1 MSAGS
6 ETLVWRIK
14 RQDPGQGGVFLPHL
28 TVCSGLSLLCRD
40 GSPQKERR
48 PHPLLLSGSV
58 FAHISSDSLRP
69 ESVLSSQTVC
79 FQLRFEAGS
88 VDGIPPYVPCLVR
101 CESLLMC
108 TPKLGLSMS
117 TCKFLRSWRSLS
129 YLLLS
134 QGRVCLTP
142 RKDGVH
148 GRKKGSPFASKCECL
163 SEEPTPPYL
172 PGPDHLSLG

>member
-6 ETLVWRIK
+6 ETRVWRIK
-14 RQDPGQGGVFLPHL
+14 RQDPGQGGVFLQHL
-28 TVCSGLSLLCRD
+28 TVCSGLSHLCRD
-40 GSPQKERR
+40 GRPQRERR

-69 ESVLSSQTVC
+69 ESMLSSQTVC
-79 FQLRFEAGS
+79 SQLRFEAGS

-101 CESLLMC
+101 CKSLLMC
-108 TPKLGLSMS
+108 TPNLGLSMC
-117 TCKFLRSWRSLS
+117 TRRFLRSWRSSS

-142 RKDGVH
+142 ESTV
-148 GRKKGSPFASKCECL
+148 GRKVLCL
-163 SEEPTPPYL
+163 PPRV
-172 PGPDHLSLG
+172 SV